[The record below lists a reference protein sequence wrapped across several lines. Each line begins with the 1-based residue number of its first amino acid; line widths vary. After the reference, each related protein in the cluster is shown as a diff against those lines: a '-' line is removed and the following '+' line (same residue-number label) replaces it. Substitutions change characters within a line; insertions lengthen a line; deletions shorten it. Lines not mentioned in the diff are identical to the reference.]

1 MEHIQKRSQ
10 SELEAENEVLRGE
23 NERLSGQV
31 AELTAKIEMLTR
43 KITELEKKLGQNSSN
58 SSLPPSSDLFGRKAK
73 TNSPSRKERRAME
86 RKPGKQPGSE
96 GKNLA
101 QVTNPDQVIIHVP
114 EACDSCGADLYG
126 AKVISEEVRQVFD
139 VIKPK
144 MVVTEHRVIKLR
156 CSCGNQCESAFP
168 IEARAQTCY
177 GPRIRA
183 NALYLMARQHLPLER
198 TKEAISDLLGLN
210 CSTGFLDDVYN
221 QGAKGLDTFID
232 EITSQLAEAEV
243 VHFDETSIKV
253 KNTRHWLHVAS
264 TKELTLLHANRSRG
278 KGATEAVGVLPSFG
292 GVSVHDRLAMYFD
305 YEKSTH
311 AVCGAHLLRNL
322 ASVAVVDNQRE
333 WATKMSGLL
342 IEMRST
348 ANEAREAGLVRIA
361 PYQLT
366 SYLSRYD
373 AIVREGLDANP
384 TPTARKRDSLERESY
399 NLASAFCKLRSEVT
413 LFASDLRVPFTNN
426 QAERDL
432 RMAKL
437 QQKISGSLRSA
448 HGAERLAKVRSY
460 ISTASK
466 HQLDTLDV
474 LTELFLGHPWMPPA
488 PTRT

>member
-10 SELEAENEVLRGE
+10 SELEVENEILR
-23 NERLSGQV
+23 GQV
-31 AELTAKIEMLTR
+31 AELTAKIEMLSR

-156 CSCGNQCESAFP
+156 CSCGNHCESTFP

-221 QGAKGLDTFID
+221 QGAEGLGTFID

-253 KNTRHWLHVAS
+253 KKARHWLHVAS

-305 YEKSTH
+305 YKKSTH

-322 ASVAVVDNQRE
+322 ASVAVADNQRE

-342 IEMRST
+342 IEMAGT

-366 SYLSRYD
+366 GYLGRYD
-373 AIVREGLDANP
+373 AIVREGLNANP

-399 NLASAFCKLRSEVT
+399 NLVSAFCKLRSEVT

-474 LTELFLGHPWMPPA
+474 LTELFLGHPWIPPMPL
-488 PTRT
+488 RT

>member
-10 SELEAENEVLRGE
+10 SELRADNEVLRGE

-156 CSCGNQCESAFP
+156 CTCGNHCESAFP

-210 CSTGFLDDVYN
+210 CSTGFLDDVWN
-221 QGAKGLDTFID
+221 VIRNPQPN
-232 EITSQLAEAEV
+232 S
-243 VHFDETSIKV
+243 
-253 KNTRHWLHVAS
+253 TR
-264 TKELTLLHANRSRG
+264 
-278 KGATEAVGVLPSFG
+278 
-292 GVSVHDRLAMYFD
+292 
-305 YEKSTH
+305 
-311 AVCGAHLLRNL
+311 
-322 ASVAVVDNQRE
+322 
-333 WATKMSGLL
+333 
-342 IEMRST
+342 
-348 ANEAREAGLVRIA
+348 AGL
-361 PYQLT
+361 
-366 SYLSRYD
+366 
-373 AIVREGLDANP
+373 
-384 TPTARKRDSLERESY
+384 
-399 NLASAFCKLRSEVT
+399 
-413 LFASDLRVPFTNN
+413 
-426 QAERDL
+426 
-432 RMAKL
+432 
-437 QQKISGSLRSA
+437 GS
-448 HGAERLAKVRSY
+448 
-460 ISTASK
+460 
-466 HQLDTLDV
+466 
-474 LTELFLGHPWMPPA
+474 W
-488 PTRT
+488 